1 MIKDGVDKKEKI
13 ISFLMLGQSNMAG
26 RGEFKD
32 VEPIDNEKCYML
44 RMGRWQKMS
53 EPINPD
59 RAIWGIRFHSGV
71 SLGAS
76 FADSFSKEFNCPV
89 GLIPCADGGTTL
101 SQWMP
106 EELLFDHAVMMASL
120 AKRTSEIGG
129 ILWHQGESDCINLDS
144 KKYREN
150 FIKMITKLREELGD
164 LNLPVIIGELS
175 EDISLEWVE
184 EGSVKVLNNTFYEI
198 SKEIKNCIVV
208 SSKGIT
214 LKDDNLHF
222 DSKGLREFGI
232 RYFNKYKEL
241 GVFNG

>member
-129 ILWHQGESDCINLDS
+129 ILWHQSFSGRLI
-144 KKYREN
+144 R
-150 FIKMITKLREELGD
+150 LRRL
-164 LNLPVIIGELS
+164 
-175 EDISLEWVE
+175 
-184 EGSVKVLNNTFYEI
+184 
-198 SKEIKNCIVV
+198 KNA
-208 SSKGIT
+208 
-214 LKDDNLHF
+214 
-222 DSKGLREFGI
+222 
-232 RYFNKYKEL
+232 
-241 GVFNG
+241 

>member
-76 FADSFSKEFNCPV
+76 FADSFSKEFNCSV

-144 KKYREN
+144 KKYKEN

-175 EDISLEWVE
+175 EDISLEWVDK
-184 EGSVKVLNNTFYEI
+184 GSVKILNNTFYEI

-214 LKDDNLHF
+214 LKDDNLHINF
-222 DSKGLREFGI
+222 LRPLITYHFVSYQHHI
-232 RYFNKYKEL
+232 T
-241 GVFNG
+241 